1 MVTAAK
7 QAVVAVTA
15 VRTQLTGIQLRLL
28 VNLDAITIIK
38 LAELAIA
45 IIAVTAVTARYA
57 IAIVIVIPV
66 ASSVVVVVVLTALLV
81 THQQMAA
88 SSNQRTIG
96 DYFRFHLETTT
107 TTAQPSKLIDVNTV
121 IVVEVAVIAVIVT
134 AIVDA
139 AIEGI
144 KREQQ
149 QSGYC
154 GCCWLDLRSLRMAIA
169 VSLIIAIIIT
179 AVRAIV
185 VAAAAAA
192 ERVAIEVI
200 TKKAAIKDCSAV
212 AREAEIIAS
221 IDLLRI
227 TAITAIVMIIAIDTG
242 VEAVARATAI
252 ITVVTTITTTA
263 AAATAEEEHW
273 NYVMITMLIA
283 VI

>member
-66 ASSVVVVVVLTALLV
+66 ASSVVVVVLTALLV

>member
-1 MVTAAK
+1 
-7 QAVVAVTA
+7 
-15 VRTQLTGIQLRLL
+15 
-28 VNLDAITIIK
+28 
-38 LAELAIA
+38 
-45 IIAVTAVTARYA
+45 
-57 IAIVIVIPV
+57 
-66 ASSVVVVVVLTALLV
+66 
-81 THQQMAA
+81 
-88 SSNQRTIG
+88 
-96 DYFRFHLETTT
+96 
-107 TTAQPSKLIDVNTV
+107 
-121 IVVEVAVIAVIVT
+121 
-134 AIVDA
+134 
-139 AIEGI
+139 
-144 KREQQ
+144 
-149 QSGYC
+149 
-154 GCCWLDLRSLRMAIA
+154 MAIA

>member
-38 LAELAIA
+38 LVELAIA
-45 IIAVTAVTARYA
+45 IIAITAVTARYA

-66 ASSVVVVVVLTALLV
+66 ASSVVVVVLTALLV

-96 DYFRFHLETTT
+96 DYFRFHLETT

-185 VAAAAAA
+185 VAAAAA